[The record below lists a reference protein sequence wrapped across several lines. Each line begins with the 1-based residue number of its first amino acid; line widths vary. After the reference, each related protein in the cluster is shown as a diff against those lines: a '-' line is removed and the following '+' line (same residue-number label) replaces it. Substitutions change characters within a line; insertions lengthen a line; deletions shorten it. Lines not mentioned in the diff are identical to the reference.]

1 MQNPDHSLPS
11 GGPGREEIAKIEVGH
26 TSVTPVVAR
35 WLVAFFLAVSAAVPL
50 IEVAAARP
58 WEADNPGWTWSQF
71 AELPQE
77 IRSHLSGGAAP
88 AATLWRRVVSAN
100 REVLSRLSS
109 FERTLDDESLLGRIL
124 RRPAQRVMAGWL
136 GSGNERVYIG
146 REGWLFYRPD
156 VEYLTMLRFLDPAQL
171 ERRVAAAT
179 EWATPPQPDPRKALV
194 RFHHDL
200 QARGIRLIV
209 MPTPVK
215 PGVHPEMLASGADPT
230 GVLQNPSF
238 PEFVADLS
246 RAGLLVFDPG
256 DRLAAAR
263 GAHPQYLETD
273 THWLPETMESVA
285 DSLGTFIEAH
295 VPIPAVADP
304 AYRLERVEVRSS
316 GDTARMLDLPEN
328 DPLFPPET
336 VWLRR
341 ILQRDGS
348 PWRSSRTAD
357 VLLLGD
363 SFSNIYSLE
372 SMGWGTS
379 AGFAEQLSYVLRR
392 PVDRL
397 VQNDEGAF
405 ATRAMLQREPHR
417 LDGKRLVVY
426 QFSARELAFGDWQ
439 VILLSSA
446 DAPSRRSVPFANP
459 EPASK
464 RDE

>member
-1 MQNPDHSLPS
+1 MRDPDHSLPS
-11 GGPGREEIAKIEVGH
+11 GGPSREEVAKIEVAQ
-26 TSVTPVVAR
+26 TSVTLAVAR
-35 WLVAFFLAVSAAVPL
+35 WLVALFMAGIAIVPF
-50 IEVAAARP
+50 IEVAFTRP
-58 WEADNPGWTWSQF
+58 TVDKPGGIWSHF
-71 AELPQE
+71 AELPPA
-77 IRSHLSGGAAP
+77 IRSHLSGDAAP
-88 AATLWRRVVSAN
+88 DATLSRRVVSAN
-100 REVLSRLSS
+100 RDVLSRLSS
-109 FERTLDDESLLGRIL
+109 FERALDDESLLGRRL
-124 RRPAQRVMAGWL
+124 RRPAQRAMTGWL

-146 REGWLFYRPD
+146 RDGWLFYRPD
-156 VEYLTMLRFLDPAQL
+156 VEYITSQRFLDPVQL
-171 ERRVAAAT
+171 ERRVAAAS
-179 EWATPPQPDPRKALV
+179 EWATPPQPDPREALV
-194 RFHHDL
+194 RFHRDL
-200 QARGIRLIV
+200 QARGITLIV

-215 PGVHPEMLASGADPT
+215 PGVHPEMLASRADRT

-263 GAHPQYLETD
+263 SADPQYLKTD
-273 THWLPETMESVA
+273 THWLPETLEMIAEL
-285 DSLGTFIEAH
+285 LGAFIEAH
-295 VPIPAVADP
+295 VPIPAAADP
-304 AYRLERVEVRSS
+304 AYRLERFEVRNS

-341 ILQRDGS
+341 ILRPDGS

-405 ATRAMLQREPHR
+405 ATRAMLQREPSR
-417 LDGKRLVVY
+417 LDGKRVVVY
-426 QFSARELAFGDWQ
+426 QFSARELAFGNWQ
-439 VILLSSA
+439 VILLPSA
-446 DAPSRRSVPFANP
+446 DAPSR
-459 EPASK
+459 
-464 RDE
+464 

>member
-1 MQNPDHSLPS
+1 MRNPDQSLPS
-11 GGPGREEIAKIEVGH
+11 GGPSREEIAKIEVAH
-26 TSVTPVVAR
+26 TTVTLAVAR
-35 WLVAFFLAVSAAVPL
+35 WLVGFFLVGIATVPL
-50 IEVAAARP
+50 IEVAVARAP
-58 WEADNPGWTWSQF
+58 RVDNPGGIWSQF
-71 AELPQE
+71 AELPQA

-88 AATLWRRVVSAN
+88 GATLWRRVISAN

-109 FERTLDDESLLGRIL
+109 FERALDDESLLGRML
-124 RRPAQRVMAGWL
+124 RRPAQRAMAGWL

-146 REGWLFYRPD
+146 RHGWLFYRPD
-156 VEYLTMLRFLDPAQL
+156 VEYITGKRFLDPGQL
-171 ERRVAAAT
+171 ERRVAASS
-179 EWATPPQPDPRKALV
+179 EWATPPQPDPREALV
-194 RFHHDL
+194 QFHRDL

-215 PGVHPEMLASGADPT
+215 PGVHPDMLASGADHT
-230 GVLQNPSF
+230 RVLQNPSF
-238 PEFVADLS
+238 PEFVADLR

-263 GAHPQYLETD
+263 SADPQYLKTD
-273 THWLPETMESVA
+273 THWLPETMETVA
-285 DSLGTFIEAH
+285 ELLGTFIEAH
-295 VPIPAVADP
+295 VPIPALANP
-304 AYRLERVEVRSS
+304 AYRLERVEVRNS
-316 GDTARMLDLPEN
+316 GDTARMLDLPED

-341 ILQRDGS
+341 VLRPDGS

-379 AGFAEQLSYVLRR
+379 AGFAEQLSHVLQR

-405 ATRAMLQREPHR
+405 ATRAMLHREPDR

-426 QFSARELAFGDWQ
+426 QFSARELAFGNWQ
-439 VILLSSA
+439 VIPMPPA
-446 DAPSRRSVPFANP
+446 DAPSR
-459 EPASK
+459 
-464 RDE
+464 

>member
-1 MQNPDHSLPS
+1 MRDPDHSLPS
-11 GGPGREEIAKIEVGH
+11 GGPNREEIAKIEVAD
-26 TSVTPVVAR
+26 TRVTLAVAR
-35 WLVAFFLAVSAAVPL
+35 WLVAFFLAGIATVPF

-58 WEADNPGWTWSQF
+58 PRVDNRGGIWSQF

-77 IRSHLSGGAAP
+77 IRSHLFGGAKP
-88 AATLWRRVVSAN
+88 GATLWRRVVSAN

-109 FERTLDDESLLGRIL
+109 FERALDDESLLGRML
-124 RRPAQRVMAGWL
+124 RRPAQRAMAGWL

-146 REGWLFYRPD
+146 RDGWLFYRPD
-156 VEYLTMLRFLDPAQL
+156 VEYVTSQRFLDPVQL
-171 ERRVAAAT
+171 ERRVAAAS
-179 EWATPPQPDPRKALV
+179 EWASPPQPDPREALV
-194 RFHHDL
+194 RFHRDL

-215 PGVHPEMLASGADPT
+215 PGVHPEMLASGADST
-230 GVLQNPSF
+230 GVLQNRSF

-256 DRLAAAR
+256 DRLATAR
-263 GAHPQYLETD
+263 SAHPQYLKTD
-273 THWLPETMESVA
+273 THWLPATMETVA
-285 DSLGTFIEAH
+285 ELLGTFIEAH
-295 VPIPAVADP
+295 VPIPAAADP
-304 AYRLERVEVRSS
+304 AYRLERLEVRNS

-341 ILQRDGS
+341 VLRPDGS
-348 PWRSSRTAD
+348 AWRSSRTAD

-363 SFSNIYSLE
+363 SFSNIYSLD

-405 ATRAMLQREPHR
+405 ATRAMLQREPSR

-426 QFSARELAFGDWQ
+426 QFSARELAFGNWQ
-439 VILLSSA
+439 VILLPSA
-446 DAPSRRSVPFANP
+446 DAPSR
-459 EPASK
+459 
-464 RDE
+464 